1 MVPRS
6 IITVLIILLDY
17 IKNYTYPSSLPKLM
31 LPAPIIKTLN
41 WGPGLTSILC
51 IGWSLAGSIEL
62 RREPLRWPGA
72 DDIDITKFFLKFV
85 KTTMKG
91 KCVTE
96 IKMDWNKLR
105 HHFKLGVGGSS
116 AYKDFI

>member
-41 WGPGLTSILC
+41 
-51 IGWSLAGSIEL
+51 
-62 RREPLRWPGA
+62 
-72 DDIDITKFFLKFV
+72 
-85 KTTMKG
+85 
-91 KCVTE
+91 
-96 IKMDWNKLR
+96 
-105 HHFKLGVGGSS
+105 
-116 AYKDFI
+116 